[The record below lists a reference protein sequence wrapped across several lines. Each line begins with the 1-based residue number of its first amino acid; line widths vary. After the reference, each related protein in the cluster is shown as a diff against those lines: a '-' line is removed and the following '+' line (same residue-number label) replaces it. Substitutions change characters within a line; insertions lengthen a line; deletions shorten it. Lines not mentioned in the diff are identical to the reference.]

1 MVAVGGADNSSVHIC
16 ILTLS
21 PPMVFKILSYD
32 FRFTII
38 IEKGGE
44 TTWLILGWVQQQYV
58 PINFHDWVKK
68 HICTLGG
75 IF

>member
-1 MVAVGGADNSSVHIC
+1 
-16 ILTLS
+16 
-21 PPMVFKILSYD
+21 MVFKILSYD
-32 FRFTII
+32 FISFTII

-44 TTWLILGWVQQQYV
+44 TTWLILGWAQQQYV
-58 PINFHDWVKK
+58 PINFPDWVKK